1 MSQSNDGAGRGG
13 SGGRFGMNASIGPA
27 DSAVQAVH
35 WRAPLKA
42 AALAA
47 RKRSLAPIRSHH
59 RAELH
64 SIEVVGKFAP

>member
-1 MSQSNDGAGRGG
+1 
-13 SGGRFGMNASIGPA
+13 MNASIGPA